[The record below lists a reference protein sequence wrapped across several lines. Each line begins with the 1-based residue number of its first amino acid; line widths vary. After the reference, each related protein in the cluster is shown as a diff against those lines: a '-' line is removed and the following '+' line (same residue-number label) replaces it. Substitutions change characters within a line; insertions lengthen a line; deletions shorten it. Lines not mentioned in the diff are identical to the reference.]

1 LNSRIVESA
10 IAFSICFVAIENLF
24 KKKVNY
30 RWIITF
36 IFGLVHGFGFASVLQ
51 ELIVGKSNLIVSV
64 VSFNLGVEIGQ
75 LMIFLVMLPV
85 LYLLKTKIAF
95 RKLTVGVSLA
105 IFVLGFTWLIERGFD
120 LKLLP
125 I

>member
-1 LNSRIVESA
+1 MDHNIHLR
-10 IAFSICFVAIENLF
+10 
-24 KKKVNY
+24 
-30 RWIITF
+30 
-36 IFGLVHGFGFASVLQ
+36 LVHGFGFASVLQ